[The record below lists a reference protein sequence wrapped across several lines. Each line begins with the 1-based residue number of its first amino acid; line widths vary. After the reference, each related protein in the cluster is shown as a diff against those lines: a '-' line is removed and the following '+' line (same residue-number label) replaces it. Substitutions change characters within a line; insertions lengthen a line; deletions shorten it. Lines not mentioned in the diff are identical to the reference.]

1 MSNSNAV
8 CNTNEAAQVQ
18 SLVANTVRGNARLG
32 TISGFLLVVLGVL
45 AIAAPF
51 VSGMAMSTLI
61 SAIMIAAGMTLLFFC
76 FKAES
81 FGRGLGQFLLG
92 SLTVVGGSFMLMEP
106 VLTLFTLTG
115 ILLVWFIADGIVTIY
130 QGIKRKP
137 QEGWGW
143 VVFSGISSLVLGGL
157 LAYQWPMSGTYAV
170 GILVGI
176 RLLFSGWSVA
186 MLGMAG
192 DNLGEGLDLIAEE
205 VHQEADKEAARQEI
219 RKEVRAELASEGNNG
234 GNPAPQP
241 A

>member
-8 CNTNEAAQVQ
+8 CNTNEAAEVQ

-32 TISGFLLVVLGVL
+32 TVSGFLLVVLGIL
-45 AIAAPF
+45 AIATPF
-51 VSGMAMSTLI
+51 VSGVAASTLV

-81 FGRGLGQFLLG
+81 FGRGIGQFLLG

-115 ILLVWFIADGIVTIY
+115 VLLVWFIADGIVTIY

-176 RLLFSGWSVA
+176 RLLFAGWSVA

-192 DNLGEGLDLIAEE
+192 DNVGEGIANISDEE
-205 VHQEADKEAARQEI
+205 REALRREFE
-219 RKEVRAELASEGNNG
+219 AELAEEPRAED

>member
-8 CNTNEAAQVQ
+8 CNANEAAQVQ

-32 TISGFLLVVLGVL
+32 TVSGFLLVVLGIL
-45 AIAAPF
+45 AIATPF
-51 VSGMAMSTLI
+51 ISGVAASTLV

-92 SLTVVGGSFMLMEP
+92 SLAIAGGTFMLMEP

-115 ILLVWFIADGIVTIY
+115 VLLVWFIADGIVTIY

-143 VVFSGISSLVLGGL
+143 VVFSGVSSLVLGGL
-157 LAYQWPMSGTYAV
+157 QAYDWPASGIDAV
-170 GILVGI
+170 GLLVGI
-176 RLLFSGWSVA
+176 RLLIAGWSVA

-192 DNLGEGLDLIAEE
+192 DSVGEGIANISEE
-205 VHQEADKEAARQEI
+205 QREALREQFDAQLNEENEADEP
-219 RKEVRAELASEGNNG
+219 RAEG

>member
-1 MSNSNAV
+1 MNNASNNVNQGPQLTGLISDAV
-8 CNTNEAAQVQ
+8 RVD
-18 SLVANTVRGNARLG
+18 ARLG
-32 TISGFLLVVLGVL
+32 TVSGFFLVVLGIL

-51 VSGMAMSTLI
+51 FTGIAASSIVAAL
-61 SAIMIAAGMTLLFFC
+61 MITAGMTLLFFC

-176 RLLFSGWSVA
+176 RLLFAGWSVA

-192 DNLGEGLDLIAEE
+192 DNVGEAIGNISDEE
-205 VHQEADKEAARQEI
+205 REALRREFE
-219 RKEVRAELASEGNNG
+219 AELAEEPRAED

>member
-1 MSNSNAV
+1 MSNLNAV

-18 SLVANTVRGNARLG
+18 SLVANTIRGNARLG
-32 TISGFLLVVLGVL
+32 TVSGFLLVVLGVL

-92 SLTVVGGSFMLMEP
+92 SLTVVGGTFMLMEP

-176 RLLFSGWSVA
+176 RLLFAGWSVA

-192 DNLGEGLDLIAEE
+192 DNVGEAIGNISDEE
-205 VHQEADKEAARQEI
+205 REALRREFE
-219 RKEVRAELASEGNNG
+219 AELAEEDAADEPRAEG

>member
-32 TISGFLLVVLGVL
+32 TVSGFLLVVLGVL
-45 AIAAPF
+45 AIATPF
-51 VSGMAMSTLI
+51 ITGMATSTLI

-143 VVFSGISSLVLGGL
+143 VVFSCVSSMVLGGL
-157 LAYQWPMSGTYAV
+157 LAYDWPASGIYAV
-170 GILVGI
+170 GLLVGI
-176 RLLFSGWSVA
+176 RLLIAGWSIA
-186 MLGMAG
+186 MLGWMS
-192 DNLGEGLDLIAEE
+192 DTVGEGIGQVSDAEVEAFVDKLDTELNNE
-205 VHQEADKEAARQEI
+205 DKDNNPTAA
-219 RKEVRAELASEGNNG
+219 
-234 GNPAPQP
+234 QP